1 MDCVWA
7 ATGASAPPANVLSWG
22 GSGGLS
28 CRGRGAVLR
37 SARGLVS
44 VCGCATGGCLG
55 RSSAGAGAPVRP
67 RSPAS
72 PWSKMVAA
80 AITPTSDALI
90 VLTNGGKLSRAL
102 GVHGLTA
109 GLLVAAGLILAL
121 G

>member
-1 MDCVWA
+1 MGSA
-7 ATGASAPPANVLSWG
+7 AGAGEPFF
-22 GSGGLS
+22 
-28 CRGRGAVLR
+28 GRPGDW
-37 SARGLVS
+37 S
-44 VCGCATGGCLG
+44 VCGYATGGCLG

>member
-1 MDCVWA
+1 MRVRNRR
-7 ATGASAPPANVLSWG
+7 SL
-22 GSGGLS
+22 GSLQRR
-28 CRGRGAVLR
+28 RGR
-37 SARGLVS
+37 
-44 VCGCATGGCLG
+44 
-55 RSSAGAGAPVRP
+55 AGQAAITC
-67 RSPAS
+67 S